1 MSHLLSFLC
10 SPKPY
15 ILLSI
20 GNFIYSSALFVIFY
34 SFSDDANHVHLLHDT
49 VDVELGIGSVTTVD
63 ADSLQSEK
71 LFKDVTLFAEIH
83 YTVQFYVVAASME
96 HAMLNDEL
104 FGSND
109 KLQLAEIETTVQHHQ

>member
-20 GNFIYSSALFVIFY
+20 GNFIYSSALLVIFY
-34 SFSDDANHVHLLHDT
+34 SFSDDANHVHLLYDT
-49 VDVELGIGSVTTVD
+49 VDVKLWIGSVTTVD
-63 ADSLQSEK
+63 ADSLQSEE
-71 LFKDVTLFAEIH
+71 LFKNVTLFAKIH
-83 YTVQFYVVAASME
+83 DTIQFYVVAASME

-109 KLQLAEIETTVQHHQ
+109 KLQLAEI

>member
-34 SFSDDANHVHLLHDT
+34 SFSDDANHINLLHDT
-49 VDVELGIGSVTTVD
+49 VDVELGICSVTTID
-63 ADSLQSEK
+63 ADSLQSEE
-71 LFKDVTLFAEIH
+71 LFKNVTLFAKIH
-83 YTVQFYVVAASME
+83 DTIQFYVVAASME